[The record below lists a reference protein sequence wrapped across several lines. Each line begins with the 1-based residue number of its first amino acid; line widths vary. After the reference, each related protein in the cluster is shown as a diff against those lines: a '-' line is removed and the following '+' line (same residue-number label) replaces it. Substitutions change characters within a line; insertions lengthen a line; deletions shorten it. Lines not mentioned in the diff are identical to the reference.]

1 MKRKKKLSLICSY
14 GFVFGILILLFSQVS
29 CDRNR
34 NNSIAILKQRIE
46 NANMK
51 EYVDSIYGARLLYP
65 YFFHVDTI
73 GKYYVSYSYLD
84 ENVKTL
90 SLEYDILPPRM
101 FDNSKEAVR
110 RLSDSLTTSSKVK
123 KRSFILTQEYE
134 NYPQIRSV
142 FKYYKTIHGWT
153 CYTLTYEKQYEDAV
167 EILIKMVKD
176 WKIYNENY
184 PKWFDDMC
192 DFLDI

>member
-1 MKRKKKLSLICSY
+1 M
-14 GFVFGILILLFSQVS
+14 
-29 CDRNR
+29 
-34 NNSIAILKQRIE
+34 
-46 NANMK
+46 
-51 EYVDSIYGARLLYP
+51 
-65 YFFHVDTI
+65 
-73 GKYYVSYSYLD
+73 
-84 ENVKTL
+84 
-90 SLEYDILPPRM
+90 
-101 FDNSKEAVR
+101 
-110 RLSDSLTTSSKVK
+110 
-123 KRSFILTQEYE
+123 TQEYE

>member
-65 YFFHVDTI
+65 DFFHVDTI

-84 ENVKTL
+84 ENVT
-90 SLEYDILPPRM
+90 D
-101 FDNSKEAVR
+101 
-110 RLSDSLTTSSKVK
+110 
-123 KRSFILTQEYE
+123 
-134 NYPQIRSV
+134 
-142 FKYYKTIHGWT
+142 
-153 CYTLTYEKQYEDAV
+153 
-167 EILIKMVKD
+167 LIKEIDIMIT
-176 WKIYNENY
+176 KII
-184 PKWFDDMC
+184 DDKH
-192 DFLDI
+192 LS